1 MRLRRLRDEF
11 PDRFVVE
18 WRAYPLRPAP
28 DPSAR
33 FEGTYREAA
42 WARCQTLAQDDGV
55 TINRWSGAT
64 YPNWSLPALEAAKC
78 VARHDAEAFERVHL
92 RLYEA
97 FFTHGRN
104 VADRDEVTAIVRESG
119 ADMRRF
125 AADYASGEARHEV
138 LRDYEEAV
146 AEHGVRAIP
155 TVVIGAR
162 RLVGLTELAEYRK
175 ATEEAGG

>member
-1 MRLRRLRDEF
+1 VRLRRLRDEF

-28 DPSAR
+28 DPGAR

-42 WARCQTLAQDDGV
+42 WARCQTLARDDGV

-104 VADRDEVTAIVRESG
+104 IADRDEVTAIVRESG

-125 AADYASGEARHEV
+125 AADYASGEARDEV
-138 LRDYEEAV
+138 QRDYAEAV
-146 AEHGVRAIP
+146 AQHGVRAIP

-175 ATEEAGG
+175 AAEETGG

>member
-1 MRLRRLRDEF
+1 MRLRKLRDEF

-42 WARCQTLAQDDGV
+42 WARCQTLARGDGV

-104 VADRDEVTAIVRESG
+104 IADRDEVTAIVRESG

-125 AADYASGEARHEV
+125 AAAYASGEARDEV
-138 LRDYEEAV
+138 LHDYEEAV
-146 AEHGVRAIP
+146 AQHGVRAIP
-155 TVVIGAR
+155 TVLIGTR

-175 ATEEAGG
+175 ATEETGG

>member
-1 MRLRRLRDEF
+1 MRLRKLRDEF

-42 WARCQTLAQDDGV
+42 WARCQTLARDDGV
-55 TINRWSGAT
+55 RNNRWSGAT

-78 VARHDAEAFERVHL
+78 VARHDAEAFERVHV

-104 VADRDEVTAIVRESG
+104 IADRDEVTAIVRESG
-119 ADMRRF
+119 VDMRRF
-125 AADYASGEARHEV
+125 AADYASDEARHEV

-146 AEHGVRAIP
+146 AQHGVRAIP

-175 ATEEAGG
+175 ATEETGG